1 MMMRYD
7 GEILF
12 VDALEKQRRFAYIC
26 GTRVGAGQPG
36 EYHSSA
42 MLQLIATQDGLL
54 QR

>member
-7 GEILF
+7 GEFLF
-12 VDALEKQRRFAYIC
+12 VDALEKQRRCAYIC
-26 GTRVGAGQPG
+26 GTLVGAGQPS
-36 EYHSSA
+36 EYHPSA